1 MKEQILHLFI
11 AKECRHDCP
20 LCCNKLYNIDEIPV
34 VTVERLKSVE
44 TVCLTGGEP
53 FGVNLNELVPFIRNL
68 RRQFPNIRNLYV
80 YTSGFELRKH
90 VDDVL
95 YNLKFD
101 GLINGINIAPKDPL
115 DWQCFS
121 EIVYNRPH
129 LFAGLSNR
137 LYVFEEWNDF
147 YYKDNAELGEAV
159 SKLNINVIGRKWD
172 PVFNT
177 PDNEHFERLPIL
189 FKSWR

>member
-11 AKECRHDCP
+11 AKECRHNCP
-20 LCCNKLYNIDEIPV
+20 LCCNKLYNIDEIQV

-53 FGVNLNELVPFIRNL
+53 FGIDMNVFASFIKNL
-68 RRQFPNIRNLYV
+68 RCQFTNIRNLYV

-90 VDDVL
+90 VDDA

-101 GLINGINIAPKDPL
+101 GLINGINVAPKDQL
-115 DWQCFS
+115 DWQCFA
-121 EIVYNRPH
+121 EIVYDFPY
-129 LFAGLSNR
+129 LFGGLSNR

-147 YYKDNAELGEAV
+147 YYKDNIDLSCAV
-159 SKLNINVIGRKWD
+159 SKLDINVIGRKWD

-177 PDNEHFERLPIL
+177 PDNEHFERLPVL
-189 FKSWR
+189 FKSW